1 MMNHTSG
8 RNQWTAVDT
17 VSYLMIGSVVGRMLP
32 YYWPTDNRW
41 PMVGLMSLYILLFT
55 AARIIS
61 HRRPAILHPYFIVQ
75 LGITLLLL
83 LVIPSYDGPQDYFA
97 MLIMPIS
104 MQAMWRFG
112 QKTGTRWVAVFAVFV
127 AVCMIVY
134 YQKYEGSWE
143 GVGYGL
149 VYVAAAIMISV
160 FSTLTQRAT
169 SAHKESQALNAELAA
184 ANTKLQ
190 EYARQ
195 VEQLAAAEERS
206 RLARDLHDSVS
217 QTIFSLTLTAQ
228 AARILLDRDP
238 ARVAPQLDH
247 LQELASSALAEMR
260 SLIEHLRPDSLTQK
274 GLPAALRQHVL
285 ERQLR
290 DGLEV
295 QLTISGERRLPAAV
309 EEGLFRV
316 VQEALNN
323 VVKHAGVKQASVTL
337 RLDRDPIECCIADAG
352 VGFNPQSRSAETGH
366 LGLAGMA
373 ERVRAIGGR
382 LEINSAPGAGTR
394 LWVKDLVVPEVEVEH
409 V

>member
-1 MMNHTSG
+1 
-8 RNQWTAVDT
+8 
-17 VSYLMIGSVVGRMLP
+17 
-32 YYWPTDNRW
+32 
-41 PMVGLMSLYILLFT
+41 
-55 AARIIS
+55 
-61 HRRPAILHPYFIVQ
+61 
-75 LGITLLLL
+75 
-83 LVIPSYDGPQDYFA
+83 

-184 ANTKLQ
+184 ANSKLQ

-238 ARVAPQLDH
+238 ARGAAAGPFAGAGQQRPGRD
-247 LQELASSALAEMR
+247 ALADR
-260 SLIEHLRPDSLTQK
+260 A
-274 GLPAALRQHVL
+274 PAPRFADRKRACQPHCAS
-285 ERQLR
+285 
-290 DGLEV
+290 
-295 QLTISGERRLPAAV
+295 TCW
-309 EEGLFRV
+309 
-316 VQEALNN
+316 N
-323 VVKHAGVKQASVTL
+323 VSCA
-337 RLDRDPIECCIADAG
+337 
-352 VGFNPQSRSAETGH
+352 TGW
-366 LGLAGMA
+366 
-373 ERVRAIGGR
+373 RC
-382 LEINSAPGAGTR
+382 S
-394 LWVKDLVVPEVEVEH
+394 
-409 V
+409 

>member
-260 SLIEHLRPDSLTQK
+260 SLIEHLRPEFADPKGPASRTAPARAGTSAARRPGGAADPQRRAAAAGGGGRRTVPRGAGSAQQRGQACRGEASL
-274 GLPAALRQHVL
+274 
-285 ERQLR
+285 
-290 DGLEV
+290 
-295 QLTISGERRLPAAV
+295 
-309 EEGLFRV
+309 
-316 VQEALNN
+316 
-323 VVKHAGVKQASVTL
+323 
-337 RLDRDPIECCIADAG
+337 
-352 VGFNPQSRSAETGH
+352 GH
-366 LGLAGMA
+366 LAAGP
-373 ERVRAIGGR
+373 R
-382 LEINSAPGAGTR
+382 P
-394 LWVKDLVVPEVEVEH
+394 D
-409 V
+409 